1 MLFRSQL
8 PILNQETRQL
18 LVEQLRG
25 KGIEITRIIDG
36 EEVRFRYRLTEVAR
50 AFEED
55 GIHGFNVVFDNPET
69 NVGFIHCEIDKNNL
83 TSNIESKKYYS
94 NEPAGGKSKYSKKG
108 LMGLAFSFLAEFL
121 RTQNIKLVEG
131 VVGDPPEDY
140 NLASVNS
147 RMNAYDLSAGK
158 TFKDST
164 KLIKKYDYVD
174 KDQPSP
180 RVQKLFLVTDLQK
193 NLT

>member
-1 MLFRSQL
+1 MNLKELNFDPRTEQL

-69 NVGFIHCEIDKNNL
+69 NVGFIH
-83 TSNIESKKYYS
+83 
-94 NEPAGGKSKYSKKG
+94 
-108 LMGLAFSFLAEFL
+108 
-121 RTQNIKLVEG
+121 
-131 VVGDPPEDY
+131 
-140 NLASVNS
+140 
-147 RMNAYDLSAGK
+147 
-158 TFKDST
+158 
-164 KLIKKYDYVD
+164 
-174 KDQPSP
+174 
-180 RVQKLFLVTDLQK
+180 
-193 NLT
+193 